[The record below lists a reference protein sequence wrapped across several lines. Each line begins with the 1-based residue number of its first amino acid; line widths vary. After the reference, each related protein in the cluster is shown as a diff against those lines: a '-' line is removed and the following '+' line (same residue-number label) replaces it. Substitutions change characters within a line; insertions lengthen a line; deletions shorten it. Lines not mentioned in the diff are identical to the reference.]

1 MAFNFDRVVD
11 NCERFGAAIRKLGGT
26 SPPLRVGPPA
36 TETELAEVEMRL
48 GRKIPRSLRDV
59 LVNHARSFSFEW
71 DRAHFHL
78 LPHPWKHAQHG
89 RCLWSLD
96 LLPILEA
103 DVEGWRQQV
112 YSDPAAAY
120 DRHWY
125 GVFAV
130 CGTGLSDGTSS
141 RAGPGGDFSGGD
153 FFAIKLNAPDGQPVV
168 FLSHDGSGDNGQTL
182 AESFEDFLLRWSA
195 IGCVGGQDGWAL
207 NYFITES
214 QGGLDST
221 GETAVRFRQ
230 LLGVELA

>member
-1 MAFNFDRVVD
+1 
-11 NCERFGAAIRKLGGT
+11 
-26 SPPLRVGPPA
+26 
-36 TETELAEVEMRL
+36 MRL
-48 GRKIPRSLRDV
+48 GRKIPRALRDV

-71 DRAHFHL
+71 ERNHVDLR
-78 LPHPWKHAQHG
+78 PHPIVRKVMQADWTHAQGG

-112 YSDPAAAY
+112 YSDPADPY
-120 DRHWY
+120 GRHWY

-141 RAGPGGDFSGGD
+141 STDFTGGD
-153 FFAIKLNAPDGQPVV
+153 FFAIRENASWLQPVV
-168 FLSHDGSGDNGQTL
+168 FLSHDGARENGQTL

-207 NYFITES
+207 GCFITES
-214 QGGLDST
+214 QGGLDPT
-221 GETAVRFRQ
+221 GETAVGFRQ
-230 LLGVELA
+230 SLGVELA